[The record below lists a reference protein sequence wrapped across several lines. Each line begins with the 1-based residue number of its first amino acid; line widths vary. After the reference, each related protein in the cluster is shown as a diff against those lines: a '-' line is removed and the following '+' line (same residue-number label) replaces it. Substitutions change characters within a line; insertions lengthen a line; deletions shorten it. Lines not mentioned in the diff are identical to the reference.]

1 MAQPTSAPTSRPDHP
16 ACTMAPLLLVLVL
29 VALAVLVE
37 DLEDEEALLVV
48 VAAAVEPP
56 EEGAEVAPARGAVDW
71 PAI

>member
-1 MAQPTSAPTSRPDHP
+1 
-16 ACTMAPLLLVLVL
+16 MAPLLLVL

-37 DLEDEEALLVV
+37 DLEVEEALLVV
-48 VAAAVEPP
+48 VAAAVEP